1 MAKIHWLGTG
11 LSAIPGLKMLI
22 ENGHSVLVYNRTVE
36 KAIKALS
43 NVKGDYQV
51 FVFSLQS
58 LEENVAA
65 GDIVVSMLPGNFHV
79 PVAELCLSLNAHFVS
94 SSYISDE
101 MRALND
107 AAKEKNLCFVNEV
120 GLDPG
125 IDHSMSHAL
134 VDEYKNSPKYSSNNE
149 HSFLSYCG
157 GLSDVPND
165 FCYKFSWS
173 PLGVLKALMSTSV
186 SIRNGDIFT
195 VTKPWESVELY
206 PLPMPW
212 GEDEFE
218 VYPNRD
224 SLPFIE
230 QYQMDDGLQIKQ
242 FVRGTLRYK
251 GWKNAWGDIFLEV
264 DTLDASIAD
273 ARLKEI
279 SDDLWDRYS
288 YKDGEVDRVILT
300 VELKV
305 ENEDENESTEPE
317 SNVSEGEDR
326 EDIEVDKEVRVDED
340 GNEEELSKEQGRCRV
355 VKNCRQPGSEWR
367 QGRHETGGRTRWGR
381 THGSKYAGRDA
392 RWAYGN
398 AGAGRYGRPQC
409 NGLW

>member
-22 ENGHSVLVYNRTVE
+22 ENGHTVLVYNRTVE
-36 KAIKALS
+36 KAIKALADL
-43 NVKGDYQV
+43 KGDYQV
-51 FVFSLQS
+51 FPFSLHS
-58 LEENVAA
+58 VEENVAA

-134 VDEYKNSPKYSSNNE
+134 VDDYKNSPKYSSNNE

-186 SIRNGDIFT
+186 SIRNGDVYT

-230 QYQMDDGLQIKQ
+230 QYQMDDGLKIKQ

-251 GWKNAWGDIFLEV
+251 GWKNAWGDIFSEV
-264 DTLDASIAD
+264 DTLDASIAE

-288 YKDGEVDRVILT
+288 YTDGEVDRVILT

-305 ENEDENESTEPE
+305 ENDTEVVWHKQYLMDTLGNDNGSAMAQLVSCSVALAVEAVLGNEISSGVTAAPHQ
-317 SNVSEGEDR
+317 SKLVSRWLDQA
-326 EDIEVDKEVRVDED
+326 EDISDHFVLIDHL
-340 GNEEELSKEQGRCRV
+340 N
-355 VKNCRQPGSEWR
+355 
-367 QGRHETGGRTRWGR
+367 
-381 THGSKYAGRDA
+381 
-392 RWAYGN
+392 
-398 AGAGRYGRPQC
+398 
-409 NGLW
+409 

>member
-22 ENGHSVLVYNRTVE
+22 ENGHTVLVYNRTVE

-43 NVKGDYQV
+43 DLKGDYQV
-51 FVFSLQS
+51 FPFSLHS
-58 LEENVAA
+58 VEENVAA

-134 VDEYKNSPKYSSNNE
+134 VDDYKNSPKYSSNNE

-186 SIRNGDIFT
+186 SIRNGDVYI

-251 GWKNAWGDIFLEV
+251 GWKNAWGDIFSEV
-264 DTLDASIAD
+264 DTLDASIAE

-288 YKDGEVDRVILT
+288 YTDGEVDRVILT

-305 ENEDENESTEPE
+305 ENDTEVLWHKQYLMDTLGNDNGSAMAQLVSCSVALAVEAVLGNEISSGVTAAPHQ
-317 SNVSEGEDR
+317 SKLVSRWLDQA
-326 EDIEVDKEVRVDED
+326 EDISDHFVLIDHLK
-340 GNEEELSKEQGRCRV
+340 
-355 VKNCRQPGSEWR
+355 
-367 QGRHETGGRTRWGR
+367 
-381 THGSKYAGRDA
+381 
-392 RWAYGN
+392 
-398 AGAGRYGRPQC
+398 
-409 NGLW
+409 

>member
-1 MAKIHWLGTG
+1 MTNIHWLGTG

-43 NVKGDYQV
+43 DVKGDYQV

-79 PVAELCLSLNAHFVS
+79 PVAELCLSVNAHFVS

-224 SLPFIE
+224 SLPFID
-230 QYQMDDGLQIKQ
+230 QYQMDDGLKIKQ

-251 GWKNAWGDIFLEV
+251 GWKNAWGDIFSEV
-264 DTLDASIAD
+264 DTLDASIAE

-305 ENEDENESTEPE
+305 ENDTEVVWHKQYLMDTRGNDNGSAMAQLVSCSVALAVEAVIGNEISSGVTAAPHQ
-317 SNVSEGEDR
+317 SKLVSRWLDQA
-326 EDIEVDKEVRVDED
+326 EDISDHFVLIDHL
-340 GNEEELSKEQGRCRV
+340 N
-355 VKNCRQPGSEWR
+355 
-367 QGRHETGGRTRWGR
+367 
-381 THGSKYAGRDA
+381 
-392 RWAYGN
+392 
-398 AGAGRYGRPQC
+398 
-409 NGLW
+409 

>member
-1 MAKIHWLGTG
+1 MVKIHWLGTG

-22 ENGHSVLVYNRTVE
+22 NKGYSIVVYNRTVE
-36 KAIKALS
+36 NATKALS
-43 NVKGDYQV
+43 GVEGDYHIV
-51 FVFSLQS
+51 TFSL
-58 LEENVAA
+58 EAIENNAKA
-65 GDIVVSMLPGNFHV
+65 GDVVVSMLPGNFHV
-79 PVAELCLSLNAHFVS
+79 PVAELSISVGAHFVS

-101 MRALND
+101 MQSLHD
-107 AAKEKNLCFVNEV
+107 SSLIKNLCIVNEV

-134 VDEYKNSPKYSSNNE
+134 VEDYKNSKVFSAENQ

-157 GLSDVPND
+157 GLSDTPND

-186 SIRNGDIFT
+186 SIRDSQVYT
-195 VTKPWESVELY
+195 VYKPWEAVELY

-230 QYQMDDGLQIKQ
+230 QYQMNEGLKIDQ

-251 GWKNAWGDIFLEV
+251 GWKAAWTEVFSEV
-264 DTLDASIAD
+264 DSLDPHVAEE
-273 ARLKEI
+273 RLKII
-279 SDDLWDRYS
+279 SDDLWQKYS

-305 ENEDENESTEPE
+305 KKDSKVVWHKQFLLDTLGNRKGSAMAQLVSCSVALAVEAVINQEIPSGVTAAPHQSKLVKRWLNQADEISDHF
-317 SNVSEGEDR
+317 VLIDH
-326 EDIEVDKEVRVDED
+326 
-340 GNEEELSKEQGRCRV
+340 LS
-355 VKNCRQPGSEWR
+355 
-367 QGRHETGGRTRWGR
+367 
-381 THGSKYAGRDA
+381 
-392 RWAYGN
+392 
-398 AGAGRYGRPQC
+398 
-409 NGLW
+409 

>member
-22 ENGHSVLVYNRTVE
+22 ENGHTVLVYNRTVE
-36 KAIKALS
+36 KAIKALFDL
-43 NVKGDYQV
+43 KGDYKV
-51 FVFSLQS
+51 FPFSLHS
-58 LEENVAA
+58 VEENVAV
-65 GDIVVSMLPGNFHV
+65 GDVVVSMLPGNFHV

-134 VDEYKNSPKYSSNNE
+134 VDEYKNSPKYSSINE

-186 SIRNGDIFT
+186 SIRNGDVYT

-251 GWKNAWGDIFLEV
+251 GWKNAWRDIFSEV
-264 DTLDASIAD
+264 DTLDASIAE

-288 YKDGEVDRVILT
+288 YTDGEVDRVILT

-305 ENEDENESTEPE
+305 ENDTEVVWHKQYLMDTLGNDNGSAMAQLVSCSVSLAVEAVLGNEISSGVTAAPHQTKL
-317 SNVSEGEDR
+317 VSRWLDQA
-326 EDIEVDKEVRVDED
+326 EDISDHFVLIEHL
-340 GNEEELSKEQGRCRV
+340 N
-355 VKNCRQPGSEWR
+355 
-367 QGRHETGGRTRWGR
+367 
-381 THGSKYAGRDA
+381 
-392 RWAYGN
+392 
-398 AGAGRYGRPQC
+398 
-409 NGLW
+409 

>member
-22 ENGHSVLVYNRTVE
+22 ENKHSVIVYNRTVD
-36 KAIKALS
+36 KAIEALS
-43 NVKGDYQV
+43 GVNGDYQV
-51 FVFSLQS
+51 VSFSLKAIEQHAS
-58 LEENVAA
+58 A
-65 GDIVVSMLPGNFHV
+65 GDIVISMLPGNFHV
-79 PVAELCLSLNAHFVS
+79 PVAELCLSLDAHFVS

-101 MRALND
+101 MRVLND

-134 VDEYKNSPKYSSNNE
+134 VDDYKASNEFSSNNE

-157 GLSDVPND
+157 GLSDSPND

-186 SIRNGDIFT
+186 SIRDGEVYK

-212 GEDEFE
+212 GKDEFE

-224 SLPFIE
+224 SLPFIK
-230 QYQMDDGLQIKQ
+230 QYQMDDGLNIKQ

-251 GWKNAWGDIFLEV
+251 GWKNAWGEIFSEV
-264 DTLDASIAD
+264 DSLDSSIAEE
-273 ARLKEI
+273 RLKEI
-279 SDDLWDRYS
+279 SDDLWNKYS

-305 ENEDENESTEPE
+305 ENGSKIVWHKQYLMDTLGNDNGSAMAQLVSCSVALAVEAVLGNEIPSGVTAAPHQSEL
-317 SNVSEGEDR
+317 VSRWLEQA
-326 EDIEVDKEVRVDED
+326 EDISDHFVLIDHL
-340 GNEEELSKEQGRCRV
+340 N
-355 VKNCRQPGSEWR
+355 
-367 QGRHETGGRTRWGR
+367 
-381 THGSKYAGRDA
+381 
-392 RWAYGN
+392 
-398 AGAGRYGRPQC
+398 
-409 NGLW
+409 

>member
-22 ENGHSVLVYNRTVE
+22 ENGHTVLVYNRTVE

-43 NVKGDYQV
+43 DLKGDYQV
-51 FVFSLQS
+51 FPFSLHS
-58 LEENVAA
+58 VEENVAA

-224 SLPFIE
+224 SLPFID
-230 QYQMDDGLQIKQ
+230 QYQMDDGLKIKQ

-251 GWKNAWGDIFLEV
+251 GWKNAWGDIFSEV
-264 DTLDASIAD
+264 DTLDASIAE

-305 ENEDENESTEPE
+305 ENDTEVVWHKQYLMDTRGNDNGSAMAQLVSCSVALAVEAVIGNEISSGVTAAPHQ
-317 SNVSEGEDR
+317 SKLVTRWLDQA
-326 EDIEVDKEVRVDED
+326 EDISDHFVLIDHL
-340 GNEEELSKEQGRCRV
+340 N
-355 VKNCRQPGSEWR
+355 
-367 QGRHETGGRTRWGR
+367 
-381 THGSKYAGRDA
+381 
-392 RWAYGN
+392 
-398 AGAGRYGRPQC
+398 
-409 NGLW
+409 

>member
-1 MAKIHWLGTG
+1 MTNIHWLGTG

-43 NVKGDYQV
+43 DVKGDYQV

-79 PVAELCLSLNAHFVS
+79 PVAELCLSVNAHFVS

-224 SLPFIE
+224 SLPFID
-230 QYQMDDGLQIKQ
+230 QYQMDDGLKIKQ

-251 GWKNAWGDIFLEV
+251 GWKNAWGDIFSEV
-264 DTLDASIAD
+264 DTLDASIAE

-305 ENEDENESTEPE
+305 ENDTEVVWHKQYLMDTLGNDNGSAMAQLVSCSVALAVEAVLGNEILSGVTAAPHQ
-317 SNVSEGEDR
+317 NKLVTRWLDQA
-326 EDIEVDKEVRVDED
+326 EDISDHFVLIDHL
-340 GNEEELSKEQGRCRV
+340 N
-355 VKNCRQPGSEWR
+355 
-367 QGRHETGGRTRWGR
+367 
-381 THGSKYAGRDA
+381 
-392 RWAYGN
+392 
-398 AGAGRYGRPQC
+398 
-409 NGLW
+409 

>member
-22 ENGHSVLVYNRTVE
+22 KNKHSVIVYNRTVD
-36 KAIKALS
+36 KAIEALS
-43 NVKGDYQV
+43 GVNGDYQV
-51 FVFSLQS
+51 VSFSLKAIEQHAS
-58 LEENVAA
+58 A
-65 GDIVVSMLPGNFHV
+65 GDIVISMLPGNFHV
-79 PVAELCLSLNAHFVS
+79 PVAELCLSLDAHFVS

-101 MRALND
+101 MRVLND

-134 VDEYKNSPKYSSNNE
+134 VDDYKASNEFSSNNE

-157 GLSDVPND
+157 GLSDSPND

-173 PLGVLKALMSTSV
+173 PLGVLKALMTTSV
-186 SIRNGDIFT
+186 SIRDGEVYK

-212 GEDEFE
+212 GKDEFE

-224 SLPFIE
+224 SLPFIK
-230 QYQMDDGLQIKQ
+230 QYQMDDGLNIKQ

-251 GWKNAWGDIFLEV
+251 GWKNAWGEIFSEV
-264 DTLDASIAD
+264 DSLDSSKAEE
-273 ARLKEI
+273 RLKEI
-279 SDDLWDRYS
+279 SDDLWNKYS

-305 ENEDENESTEPE
+305 ENGSKIVWHKQYLMDTLGNDNGSAMAQLVSCSVALAVEAVLGNEIPSGVTAAPHQSEL
-317 SNVSEGEDR
+317 VSRWLEQA
-326 EDIEVDKEVRVDED
+326 EDISDHFVLIDHL
-340 GNEEELSKEQGRCRV
+340 N
-355 VKNCRQPGSEWR
+355 
-367 QGRHETGGRTRWGR
+367 
-381 THGSKYAGRDA
+381 
-392 RWAYGN
+392 
-398 AGAGRYGRPQC
+398 
-409 NGLW
+409 

>member
-11 LSAIPGLKMLI
+11 LSAIPGLIKLI
-22 ENGHSVLVYNRTVE
+22 EDGSSVIVYNRTVE
-36 KAIKALS
+36 TAAQALS
-43 NVKGDYQV
+43 EIEGDYQIV
-51 FVFSLQS
+51 PFSLKAI
-58 LEENVAA
+58 EKNAKA

-79 PVAELCLSLNAHFVS
+79 PVAELSLSLGAHFVS

-101 MRALND
+101 MRSLNNS
-107 AAKEKNLCFVNEV
+107 AIEKSLCLVNEV

-134 VDEYKNSPKYSSNNE
+134 VEDYKNSSVFSAENQ

-157 GLSDVPND
+157 GLSDIPND

-186 SIRNGDIFT
+186 SIRDTQIYT

-224 SLPFIE
+224 SLPFID
-230 QYQMDDGLQIKQ
+230 QYQMNEGLKIDQ

-251 GWKNAWGDIFLEV
+251 GWKNAWSDIFSEIDSLDPQEV
-264 DTLDASIAD
+264 EE
-273 ARLKEI
+273 RLKI
-279 SDDLWDRYS
+279 LSDDLWKKYS
-288 YKDGEVDRVILT
+288 YQEEEVDRVILT

-305 ENEDENESTEPE
+305 KNDSKVIWHKQFLLDTLGNHKGSAMAQL
-317 SNVSEGEDR
+317 VSCSVALAVEAILNKEMPSGVTAAPHQSELVKRWLNQAD
-326 EDIEVDKEVRVDED
+326 DISDHFVLIDH
-340 GNEEELSKEQGRCRV
+340 LS
-355 VKNCRQPGSEWR
+355 
-367 QGRHETGGRTRWGR
+367 
-381 THGSKYAGRDA
+381 
-392 RWAYGN
+392 
-398 AGAGRYGRPQC
+398 
-409 NGLW
+409 

>member
-22 ENGHSVLVYNRTVE
+22 ENGHTVLVYNRTVE

-43 NVKGDYQV
+43 DLKGDYQV
-51 FVFSLQS
+51 FPFSLHS
-58 LEENVAA
+58 VEENVAA

-186 SIRNGDIFT
+186 SIRNGDVYT

-251 GWKNAWGDIFLEV
+251 GWKNAWRDIFSEV
-264 DTLDASIAD
+264 DTLDVSIAE

-288 YKDGEVDRVILT
+288 YTDGEVDRVILT

-305 ENEDENESTEPE
+305 ENDTEVVWHKQYLMDTLGNDNG
-317 SNVSEGEDR
+317 SAMAQLVSC
-326 EDIEVDKEVRVDED
+326 
-340 GNEEELSKEQGRCRV
+340 SV
-355 VKNCRQPGSEWR
+355 VLAVEAVSY
-367 QGRHETGGRTRWGR
+367 
-381 THGSKYAGRDA
+381 THLTL
-392 RWAYGN
+392 
-398 AGAGRYGRPQC
+398 PTI
-409 NGLW
+409 LLV

>member
-11 LSAIPGLKMLI
+11 LSAIPGLIKLI
-22 ENGHSVLVYNRTVE
+22 EDGSSVIVYNRTVE
-36 KAIKALS
+36 TAAQALS
-43 NVKGDYQV
+43 EIEGDYQIV
-51 FVFSLQS
+51 PFSLKAI
-58 LEENVAA
+58 EKNAKA

-79 PVAELCLSLNAHFVS
+79 PVAELSLSLGAHFVS

-101 MRALND
+101 MRSLNNS
-107 AAKEKNLCFVNEV
+107 AIEKSLCLVNEV

-134 VDEYKNSPKYSSNNE
+134 VEDYKNSSVFSAENQ

-186 SIRNGDIFT
+186 SIRDTQIYT

-224 SLPFIE
+224 SLPFID
-230 QYQMDDGLQIKQ
+230 QYQMNEGLKIDQ

-251 GWKNAWGDIFLEV
+251 GWKNAWSDIFSEIDSLDPQEV
-264 DTLDASIAD
+264 EG
-273 ARLKEI
+273 RLKI
-279 SDDLWDRYS
+279 LSDDLWKKYS
-288 YKDGEVDRVILT
+288 YQEEEVDRVILT

-305 ENEDENESTEPE
+305 KNDSKVIWHKQFLLDTLGNHKGSAMAQL
-317 SNVSEGEDR
+317 VSCSVALAVEAVLNKEIPYGVTAAPHQSELVKRWLNQAD
-326 EDIEVDKEVRVDED
+326 DISDHFVLIDY
-340 GNEEELSKEQGRCRV
+340 LS
-355 VKNCRQPGSEWR
+355 
-367 QGRHETGGRTRWGR
+367 
-381 THGSKYAGRDA
+381 
-392 RWAYGN
+392 
-398 AGAGRYGRPQC
+398 
-409 NGLW
+409 

>member
-11 LSAIPGLKMLI
+11 LSAIPGLIKLI
-22 ENGHSVLVYNRTVE
+22 EDGSSVIVYNRTVE
-36 KAIKALS
+36 TAAQALS
-43 NVKGDYQV
+43 EIKGDYQIV
-51 FVFSLQS
+51 PFSLKAI
-58 LEENVAA
+58 EKNAKP

-79 PVAELCLSLNAHFVS
+79 PVAELSLSLGAHFVS

-101 MRALND
+101 MRSLNNS
-107 AAKEKNLCFVNEV
+107 AIEKSLCLVNEV

-134 VDEYKNSPKYSSNNE
+134 VADYKNSSVFSAENQ

-186 SIRNGDIFT
+186 SIRDTQIYT

-206 PLPMPW
+206 SLPMPW

-224 SLPFIE
+224 SLPFID
-230 QYQMDDGLQIKQ
+230 QYQMNEGLKINQ

-251 GWKNAWGDIFLEV
+251 GWKNAWSDIFSEIDSLNPQEV
-264 DTLDASIAD
+264 EG
-273 ARLKEI
+273 RLKI
-279 SDDLWDRYS
+279 LSDDLWKKYS
-288 YKDGEVDRVILT
+288 YQEEEVDRVILT

-305 ENEDENESTEPE
+305 KNDSEVIWHKQFLLDTLGNHKGSAMAQL
-317 SNVSEGEDR
+317 VSCSVALAVEAVLNKEIPYGVTAAPHQSELVKRWLNQAD
-326 EDIEVDKEVRVDED
+326 DISDHFVLIDH
-340 GNEEELSKEQGRCRV
+340 LS
-355 VKNCRQPGSEWR
+355 
-367 QGRHETGGRTRWGR
+367 
-381 THGSKYAGRDA
+381 
-392 RWAYGN
+392 
-398 AGAGRYGRPQC
+398 
-409 NGLW
+409 

>member
-1 MAKIHWLGTG
+1 MTNIHWLGTG

-43 NVKGDYQV
+43 DVKGDYQV

-79 PVAELCLSLNAHFVS
+79 PVAELCLSVNAHFVS

-134 VDEYKNSPKYSSNNE
+134 VDDYKNSPEFSANNE

-157 GLSDVPND
+157 GLSDIPND

-251 GWKNAWGDIFLEV
+251 GWKNAWGDIFSEV
-264 DTLDASIAD
+264 DTLDASIAE

-288 YKDGEVDRVILT
+288 YTDGEVDRVILT

-305 ENEDENESTEPE
+305 ENDTEVLWHKQYLMDTLGNDNGSAMAQLVSCSVSLAVEAVLGNEISSGVTAAPHQ
-317 SNVSEGEDR
+317 SKLVSRWLDQA
-326 EDIEVDKEVRVDED
+326 EDISDHFVLIDHL
-340 GNEEELSKEQGRCRV
+340 N
-355 VKNCRQPGSEWR
+355 
-367 QGRHETGGRTRWGR
+367 
-381 THGSKYAGRDA
+381 
-392 RWAYGN
+392 
-398 AGAGRYGRPQC
+398 
-409 NGLW
+409 

>member
-1 MAKIHWLGTG
+1 MTNIHWLGTG

-79 PVAELCLSLNAHFVS
+79 PVAELCLSVNAHFVS

-224 SLPFIE
+224 SLPFID
-230 QYQMDDGLQIKQ
+230 QYQMDDGLKIKQ

-251 GWKNAWGDIFLEV
+251 GWKNAWGDIFSEV
-264 DTLDASIAD
+264 DTLDASIAE

-305 ENEDENESTEPE
+305 ENDTEVVWHKQYLMDTLGNDNGSAMAQLVSCSVSLAVEAVLGNEISSGVTAAPHQTKL
-317 SNVSEGEDR
+317 VSRWLDQA
-326 EDIEVDKEVRVDED
+326 EDISDHFVLIDHL
-340 GNEEELSKEQGRCRV
+340 N
-355 VKNCRQPGSEWR
+355 
-367 QGRHETGGRTRWGR
+367 
-381 THGSKYAGRDA
+381 
-392 RWAYGN
+392 
-398 AGAGRYGRPQC
+398 
-409 NGLW
+409 

>member
-1 MAKIHWLGTG
+1 MTNIHWLGTG

-43 NVKGDYQV
+43 DVKGDYQV

-79 PVAELCLSLNAHFVS
+79 PVAELCLSANAHFVS

-134 VDEYKNSPKYSSNNE
+134 VDDYKNSAEFSADNE

-157 GLSDVPND
+157 GLSDIPND

-186 SIRNGDIFT
+186 SIRNGDVFT

-251 GWKNAWGDIFLEV
+251 GWKNAWGDIFSEV
-264 DTLDASIAD
+264 DTLDASIAE

-305 ENEDENESTEPE
+305 ENDTEVVWHKQYLMDTLGNDNGSAMAQLVSCSVSLAVEAVLGNEISSGVTAAPHQ
-317 SNVSEGEDR
+317 SKLVSRWLDQA
-326 EDIEVDKEVRVDED
+326 EDISDHFVLIDHLK
-340 GNEEELSKEQGRCRV
+340 
-355 VKNCRQPGSEWR
+355 
-367 QGRHETGGRTRWGR
+367 
-381 THGSKYAGRDA
+381 
-392 RWAYGN
+392 
-398 AGAGRYGRPQC
+398 
-409 NGLW
+409 

>member
-22 ENGHSVLVYNRTVE
+22 KNKHSVIVYNRTVD
-36 KAIKALS
+36 KAIEALS
-43 NVKGDYQV
+43 GVNGDYQV
-51 FVFSLQS
+51 VSFSLKAIEQHAS
-58 LEENVAA
+58 A
-65 GDIVVSMLPGNFHV
+65 GDIVISMLPGNFHV
-79 PVAELCLSLNAHFVS
+79 PVAELCLSLDAHFVS

-101 MRALND
+101 MRVLND

-134 VDEYKNSPKYSSNNE
+134 VDDYKASNEFSSNNE

-157 GLSDVPND
+157 GLSDSPND

-186 SIRNGDIFT
+186 SIRDGEVYK

-212 GEDEFE
+212 GKDEFE

-224 SLPFIE
+224 SLPFIK
-230 QYQMDDGLQIKQ
+230 QYQMDDGLNIKQ

-251 GWKNAWGDIFLEV
+251 GWKNAWGEIFSEV
-264 DTLDASIAD
+264 DSLDSSLAEE
-273 ARLKEI
+273 RLKEI
-279 SDDLWDRYS
+279 SDDLWNKYS

-305 ENEDENESTEPE
+305 ENGSKIVWHKQYLMDTLGNDNGSAMAQLVSCSVALAVEAVLGNEISSGVTAAPHQ
-317 SNVSEGEDR
+317 SKLVSRWLDQA
-326 EDIEVDKEVRVDED
+326 EDISDHLVLIDHL
-340 GNEEELSKEQGRCRV
+340 N
-355 VKNCRQPGSEWR
+355 
-367 QGRHETGGRTRWGR
+367 
-381 THGSKYAGRDA
+381 
-392 RWAYGN
+392 
-398 AGAGRYGRPQC
+398 
-409 NGLW
+409 

>member
-22 ENGHSVLVYNRTVE
+22 ENGHTVLVYNRTVE

-43 NVKGDYQV
+43 DLKGDYQV
-51 FVFSLQS
+51 FPFSLHS
-58 LEENVAA
+58 VEENVAA
-65 GDIVVSMLPGNFHV
+65 GDVVVSMLPGNFHV

-134 VDEYKNSPKYSSNNE
+134 VDDYKNSPKYSSNNE

-186 SIRNGDIFT
+186 SIRNGDVYT

-251 GWKNAWGDIFLEV
+251 GWKNAWGDIFSEV
-264 DTLDASIAD
+264 DTLDASIAE

-305 ENEDENESTEPE
+305 ENDTEVVWHKQYLMDTLGNDNGSAMAQLVSCSVSLAVEAVLGNEISSGVTAAPHQTKL
-317 SNVSEGEDR
+317 VSRWLDQA
-326 EDIEVDKEVRVDED
+326 EDISDHFVLIDHL
-340 GNEEELSKEQGRCRV
+340 N
-355 VKNCRQPGSEWR
+355 
-367 QGRHETGGRTRWGR
+367 
-381 THGSKYAGRDA
+381 
-392 RWAYGN
+392 
-398 AGAGRYGRPQC
+398 
-409 NGLW
+409 

>member
-22 ENGHSVLVYNRTVE
+22 ENGHTVLVYNRTVE

-43 NVKGDYQV
+43 DLKGDYQV
-51 FVFSLQS
+51 FPFSLHS
-58 LEENVAA
+58 VEENVAA

-186 SIRNGDIFT
+186 SIRNGDVYT

-251 GWKNAWGDIFLEV
+251 GWKNAWRDIFSEV
-264 DTLDASIAD
+264 DTLDASIAE

-288 YKDGEVDRVILT
+288 YMDGEVDRVILT

-305 ENEDENESTEPE
+305 ENDTEVVWHKQYLMDTLGNDNGSAMAQLVSCSVALAVEAVLGNEISSGVTAAPHQTKL
-317 SNVSEGEDR
+317 VSRWLDQA
-326 EDIEVDKEVRVDED
+326 EDISDHFVLIDHL
-340 GNEEELSKEQGRCRV
+340 N
-355 VKNCRQPGSEWR
+355 
-367 QGRHETGGRTRWGR
+367 
-381 THGSKYAGRDA
+381 
-392 RWAYGN
+392 
-398 AGAGRYGRPQC
+398 
-409 NGLW
+409 

>member
-11 LSAIPGLKMLI
+11 LSAIPGLIKLI
-22 ENGHSVLVYNRTVE
+22 EDGSSVIVYNRTVE
-36 KAIKALS
+36 TAAQALS
-43 NVKGDYQV
+43 EIEGDYQIV
-51 FVFSLQS
+51 PFSLKAI
-58 LEENVAA
+58 EKNAKA
-65 GDIVVSMLPGNFHV
+65 GDILVSMLPGNFHV
-79 PVAELCLSLNAHFVS
+79 PVAELSLSLGAHFVS

-101 MRALND
+101 MRSLNNS
-107 AAKEKNLCFVNEV
+107 AIEKSLCLVNEV

-134 VDEYKNSPKYSSNNE
+134 VEDYKNSSVFSAENQ

-157 GLSDVPND
+157 GLSDIPND

-186 SIRNGDIFT
+186 SIRDPQIYT

-224 SLPFIE
+224 SLPFID
-230 QYQMDDGLQIKQ
+230 QYQMNEGLKIDQ

-251 GWKNAWGDIFLEV
+251 GWKNAWSDIFSEIDSLDPQEV
-264 DTLDASIAD
+264 EE
-273 ARLKEI
+273 RLKI
-279 SDDLWDRYS
+279 LSDDLWKKYS
-288 YKDGEVDRVILT
+288 YQEEEVDRVILT

-305 ENEDENESTEPE
+305 KNDSKVIWHKQFLLDTLGNHKGSAMAQLVSCSVALAVEAILNKEIPSGVTAAPHQSELVKRWLNQADEISDHF
-317 SNVSEGEDR
+317 VLIDH
-326 EDIEVDKEVRVDED
+326 
-340 GNEEELSKEQGRCRV
+340 LS
-355 VKNCRQPGSEWR
+355 
-367 QGRHETGGRTRWGR
+367 
-381 THGSKYAGRDA
+381 
-392 RWAYGN
+392 
-398 AGAGRYGRPQC
+398 
-409 NGLW
+409 

>member
-1 MAKIHWLGTG
+1 MPTIHWLGTG
-11 LSAIPGLKMLI
+11 LSAIPGLKKLI
-22 ENGHSVLVYNRTVE
+22 ENGHSVIVYNRTVD

-43 NVKGDYQV
+43 VVDGDYQV
-51 FVFSLQS
+51 VLFSIEAVKKYAS
-58 LEENVAA
+58 A
-65 GDIVVSMLPGNFHV
+65 GDVVVSMLPGNFHV
-79 PVAELCLSLNAHFVS
+79 PVAELCISLDAHFVS

-101 MRALND
+101 MRELNS
-107 AAKEKNLCFVNEV
+107 AAIQKGLCLVNEV

-134 VDEYKNSPKYSSNNE
+134 VEEYRNSSVFSKENS

-186 SIRNGDIFT
+186 SIRDSEVYT
-195 VTKPWESVELY
+195 VTKPWESVEIY

-224 SLPFIE
+224 SRPFIE
-230 QYQMDDGLQIKQ
+230 QYQMDDDLKIEQ

-251 GWKNAWGDIFLEV
+251 GWKSAWSNIFSEV
-264 DTLDASIAD
+264 DSLNSAD
-273 ARLKEI
+273 SEARLKEI
-279 SDDLWDRYS
+279 SDDLWSNYS
-288 YKDGEVDRVILT
+288 YKEDEVDRVILT

-305 ENEDENESTEPE
+305 KNDSKVVWHKQFLLDTLGNSMGSAMAQLVSCSVALAVEAVMSNEISAG
-317 SNVSEGEDR
+317 VSAAPHDSKLVDR
-326 EDIEVDKEVRVDED
+326 WLKQADDISDHFVLVDHL
-340 GNEEELSKEQGRCRV
+340 N
-355 VKNCRQPGSEWR
+355 
-367 QGRHETGGRTRWGR
+367 
-381 THGSKYAGRDA
+381 
-392 RWAYGN
+392 
-398 AGAGRYGRPQC
+398 
-409 NGLW
+409 

>member
-1 MAKIHWLGTG
+1 MTNIHWLGTG

-43 NVKGDYQV
+43 DVKGDYQV

-79 PVAELCLSLNAHFVS
+79 PVAELCLSVNAHFVS

-134 VDEYKNSPKYSSNNE
+134 VDDYKNSPEFSANNE

-157 GLSDVPND
+157 GLSDIPND

-224 SLPFIE
+224 SLPFID
-230 QYQMDDGLQIKQ
+230 QYQMDDGLKIKQ

-251 GWKNAWGDIFLEV
+251 GWKNAWGDIFSEV
-264 DTLDASIAD
+264 DTLDASIAE

-305 ENEDENESTEPE
+305 ENDTEVVWHKQYLMDTLGNDNGSAMAQLVSCSVALAVEAVLGNEISSGVTAAPHQ
-317 SNVSEGEDR
+317 SKLVTRWLDQA
-326 EDIEVDKEVRVDED
+326 EDISDHFVLIDHL
-340 GNEEELSKEQGRCRV
+340 N
-355 VKNCRQPGSEWR
+355 
-367 QGRHETGGRTRWGR
+367 
-381 THGSKYAGRDA
+381 
-392 RWAYGN
+392 
-398 AGAGRYGRPQC
+398 
-409 NGLW
+409 

>member
-1 MAKIHWLGTG
+1 MSKIHWLGTG

-22 ENGHSVLVYNRTVE
+22 ENGHSVIVYNRTVE
-36 KAIKALS
+36 KAREALIGIE
-43 NVKGDYQV
+43 GDYRILE
-51 FVFSLQS
+51 FSLAA
-58 LEENVAA
+58 LEQNAIAEDV
-65 GDIVVSMLPGNFHV
+65 VVSMLPGNFHV
-79 PVAELCLSLNAHFVS
+79 PVAELSLSIGAHFVS

-101 MRALND
+101 MKALHERSL
-107 AAKEKNLCFVNEV
+107 KKNLCLVNEV

-134 VDEYKNSPKYSSNNE
+134 VEDYKKSNVFSTENK

-186 SIRNGDIFT
+186 SIRDSQIYT
-195 VTKPWESVELY
+195 VHKPWEAVELY

-224 SLPFIE
+224 SIPFIE
-230 QYQMDDGLQIKQ
+230 QYQMDNGLKIDQ

-251 GWKNAWGDIFLEV
+251 GWKDAWSDIFSEV
-264 DTLDASIAD
+264 DTLDPEIAED
-273 ARLKEI
+273 RLKSI
-279 SDDLWDRYS
+279 SEDLWNKYS
-288 YKDGEVDRVILT
+288 YRDEEVDRVILT

-305 ENEDENESTEPE
+305 
-317 SNVSEGEDR
+317 
-326 EDIEVDKEVRVDED
+326 
-340 GNEEELSKEQGRCRV
+340 
-355 VKNCRQPGSEWR
+355 KN
-367 QGRHETGGRTRWGR
+367 
-381 THGSKYAGRDA
+381 GSKVIWHKQFLLDTLGNTKGSAMAQLVSCSVALAVEAVLNKEIPKGVTA
-392 RWAYGN
+392 APHQSKLVKRWLNQADEISDHFV
-398 AGAGRYGRPQC
+398 
-409 NGLW
+409 LIDHLS

>member
-1 MAKIHWLGTG
+1 MTNIHWLGTG

-43 NVKGDYQV
+43 DVKGDYQV

-79 PVAELCLSLNAHFVS
+79 PVAELCLSVNAHFVS

-134 VDEYKNSPKYSSNNE
+134 VDDYKNSPKFSADNE

-157 GLSDVPND
+157 GLSDIPND

-186 SIRNGDIFT
+186 SIRNGDILT

-224 SLPFIE
+224 SLPFID
-230 QYQMDDGLQIKQ
+230 QYQMDDGLKIKQ

-251 GWKNAWGDIFLEV
+251 GWKNAWGDIFSEV
-264 DTLDASIAD
+264 DTLDASIAE

-288 YKDGEVDRVILT
+288 YKDEEVDRVILT

-305 ENEDENESTEPE
+305 ENDTEVVWHKQYLMDTLGNDNGSAMAQLVSCSVALAVEAVLGNEILSGVTAAPHQ
-317 SNVSEGEDR
+317 NKLVTRWLDQA
-326 EDIEVDKEVRVDED
+326 EDISDHFVLIDHL
-340 GNEEELSKEQGRCRV
+340 N
-355 VKNCRQPGSEWR
+355 
-367 QGRHETGGRTRWGR
+367 
-381 THGSKYAGRDA
+381 
-392 RWAYGN
+392 
-398 AGAGRYGRPQC
+398 
-409 NGLW
+409 

>member
-1 MAKIHWLGTG
+1 MTNIHWLGTG

-43 NVKGDYQV
+43 DVKGDYQV

-79 PVAELCLSLNAHFVS
+79 PVAELCLSVNAHFVS

-134 VDEYKNSPKYSSNNE
+134 VDDYKNSPEFSANNE

-157 GLSDVPND
+157 GLSDIPND

-186 SIRNGDIFT
+186 SIRNGDVFT

-224 SLPFIE
+224 SLPFID
-230 QYQMDDGLQIKQ
+230 QYQMDDGLKIKQ

-251 GWKNAWGDIFLEV
+251 GWKNAWGDIFSEV
-264 DTLDASIAD
+264 DTLDASIAE

-305 ENEDENESTEPE
+305 ENDTEVVWHKQYLMDTLGNDNGSAMAQLVSCSVALAVEAVLGNEISSGVTAAPHQ
-317 SNVSEGEDR
+317 SKLVTRWLDQA
-326 EDIEVDKEVRVDED
+326 EDISDHFVLIDHL
-340 GNEEELSKEQGRCRV
+340 N
-355 VKNCRQPGSEWR
+355 
-367 QGRHETGGRTRWGR
+367 
-381 THGSKYAGRDA
+381 
-392 RWAYGN
+392 
-398 AGAGRYGRPQC
+398 
-409 NGLW
+409 

>member
-1 MAKIHWLGTG
+1 MANIHWLGTG

-22 ENGHSVLVYNRTVE
+22 ENGHTVIVYNRTVD
-36 KAIKALS
+36 KAIEALS
-43 NVKGDYQV
+43 GVNGDYKV
-51 FVFSLQS
+51 VPFSLETVQ
-58 LEENVAA
+58 ENTAA
-65 GDIVVSMLPGNFHV
+65 GDVVVSMLPGNFHV

-101 MRALND
+101 MRALDDN
-107 AAKEKNLCFVNEV
+107 AKEKKLCFVNEV

-134 VDEYKNSPKYSSNNE
+134 VDDYKNSAVFSAQNE

-186 SIRNGDIFT
+186 SIRDGEIYT
-195 VTKPWESVELY
+195 VIKPWESVELY

-212 GEDEFE
+212 GKDEFE

-230 QYQMDDGLQIKQ
+230 QYQMDDDLTIKQ

-251 GWKNAWGDIFLEV
+251 GWKNAWQEIFSEV
-264 DTLDASIAD
+264 DSLDPVSAED
-273 ARLKEI
+273 RLKEI
-279 SDDLWDRYS
+279 SDDLWDKYS
-288 YKDGEVDRVILT
+288 FKEGEVDRVILT

-305 ENEDENESTEPE
+305 ENGTE
-317 SNVSEGEDR
+317 VVWHKQFLMDTL
-326 EDIEVDKEVRVDED
+326 
-340 GNEEELSKEQGRCRV
+340 GNENGSAMAQLVLSLI
-355 VKNCRQPGSEWR
+355 
-367 QGRHETGGRTRWGR
+367 HI
-381 THGSKYAGRDA
+381 
-392 RWAYGN
+392 
-398 AGAGRYGRPQC
+398 
-409 NGLW
+409 

>member
-22 ENGHSVLVYNRTVE
+22 ENGHTVLVYNRTVE

-43 NVKGDYQV
+43 DLKGDYQV
-51 FVFSLQS
+51 FPFSLHS
-58 LEENVAA
+58 VEENVAA

-186 SIRNGDIFT
+186 SIRNGDVYT

-251 GWKNAWGDIFLEV
+251 GWKNAWGDIFSEV
-264 DTLDASIAD
+264 DNLDASIAE

-305 ENEDENESTEPE
+305 ENDTEVVWHKQYLMDTLGNDNGSAMAQLVSCSVALAVEAVLGNEISSGVTAAPHQ
-317 SNVSEGEDR
+317 NKLVTRWLDQA
-326 EDIEVDKEVRVDED
+326 EDISDHFVLIDHL
-340 GNEEELSKEQGRCRV
+340 N
-355 VKNCRQPGSEWR
+355 
-367 QGRHETGGRTRWGR
+367 
-381 THGSKYAGRDA
+381 
-392 RWAYGN
+392 
-398 AGAGRYGRPQC
+398 
-409 NGLW
+409 

>member
-1 MAKIHWLGTG
+1 MTNIHWLGTG

-43 NVKGDYQV
+43 DVKGDYQV

-79 PVAELCLSLNAHFVS
+79 PVAELCLSVNAHFVS

-134 VDEYKNSPKYSSNNE
+134 VDDYKNSPKYSSNNE

-251 GWKNAWGDIFLEV
+251 GWKNAWGDIFSEV
-264 DTLDASIAD
+264 DTLDASIAE

-288 YKDGEVDRVILT
+288 YTDGEVDRVILT

-305 ENEDENESTEPE
+305 ENDTEVVWHKQYLMDTRGNDNGSAMAQLVSCSVALAVEAVLGNEISSGVTAAPHQ
-317 SNVSEGEDR
+317 SKLVTRWLDQA
-326 EDIEVDKEVRVDED
+326 EDISDHFVLIDHL
-340 GNEEELSKEQGRCRV
+340 N
-355 VKNCRQPGSEWR
+355 
-367 QGRHETGGRTRWGR
+367 
-381 THGSKYAGRDA
+381 
-392 RWAYGN
+392 
-398 AGAGRYGRPQC
+398 
-409 NGLW
+409 

>member
-11 LSAIPGLKMLI
+11 LSAIPGLIKLI
-22 ENGHSVLVYNRTVE
+22 EDGSSVIVYNRTVE
-36 KAIKALS
+36 TAAQALS
-43 NVKGDYQV
+43 EIEGDYQIV
-51 FVFSLQS
+51 PFSLKAI
-58 LEENVAA
+58 EKNAKA

-79 PVAELCLSLNAHFVS
+79 PVAELSLSLGAHFVS

-101 MRALND
+101 MRSLNNS
-107 AAKEKNLCFVNEV
+107 AIEKSLCLVNEV

-134 VDEYKNSPKYSSNNE
+134 VEDYKNSSVFSAENQ

-157 GLSDVPND
+157 GLSDIPND

-186 SIRNGDIFT
+186 SIRDTQIYT

-224 SLPFIE
+224 SLPFID
-230 QYQMDDGLQIKQ
+230 QYQMNEGLKIDQ

-251 GWKNAWGDIFLEV
+251 GWKNAWSDIFSEIDSLDPQEV
-264 DTLDASIAD
+264 EE
-273 ARLKEI
+273 RLKI
-279 SDDLWDRYS
+279 LSDDLWKKYS
-288 YKDGEVDRVILT
+288 YQEEEVDRVILT

-305 ENEDENESTEPE
+305 KNDSEVIWHKQFLLDTLGNHKGSAMAQL
-317 SNVSEGEDR
+317 VSCSVALAVEAVLNKEIPSGVTAAPHQSELVKRWLNQAD
-326 EDIEVDKEVRVDED
+326 DISDHFVLIDH
-340 GNEEELSKEQGRCRV
+340 LS
-355 VKNCRQPGSEWR
+355 
-367 QGRHETGGRTRWGR
+367 
-381 THGSKYAGRDA
+381 
-392 RWAYGN
+392 
-398 AGAGRYGRPQC
+398 
-409 NGLW
+409 